1 MLSLYS
7 LRAALVL
14 AEVNHQPE
22 SRMRENR
29 MSGSEGGGAK
39 PIVSPYPYI
48 RRQSRGEATLESSAS
63 IKMVIKESSDALSPP
78 AMAADP
84 GFAAARSARSAKDY
98 LALAIATC
106 GVGYLPVAPGTWG
119 SLLAVGIYLL
129 IRLSIFNHPTDTPP
143 IVGPLGFLAG
153 EILVITIVTV
163 LGIWA
168 ASRTERILQLK
179 DPGKVVIDEVAGQWI
194 ALLPVTLTRIG
205 PWPVWV
211 FLAFLLFRCFDIVK
225 PYPVRRLE
233 GLKSGWGVMADDL
246 AAGAYAAVVTAV
258 LMALFGMFVF

>member
-1 MLSLYS
+1 
-7 LRAALVL
+7 
-14 AEVNHQPE
+14 
-22 SRMRENR
+22 
-29 MSGSEGGGAK
+29 
-39 PIVSPYPYI
+39 
-48 RRQSRGEATLESSAS
+48 
-63 IKMVIKESSDALSPP
+63 MVIKESSDELNPP
-78 AMAADP
+78 VVVDSTAV
-84 GFAAARSARSAKDY
+84 ARGKARTAKDY

-106 GVGYLPVAPGTWG
+106 GVGYLPLAPGTWG
-119 SLLAVGIYLL
+119 SMLAVGIYLL
-129 IRLSIFNHPTDTPP
+129 IRIGILNHPTDTPP
-143 IVGPLGFLAG
+143 IVGPFGLLAG
-153 EILVITIVTV
+153 EILVITIVTF
-163 LGIWA
+163 LGIWS

-246 AAGAYAAVVTAV
+246 AAGAYAAVVIAV
-258 LMALFGMFVF
+258 LMAFFTMFVF